1 MLSISGDDGCI
12 SRVRAPGLPG
22 ASGTVQG
29 RPLGAALVGGQTLLE
44 CDSVPGIRTCP
55 VACGQGCL
63 CQVLPFLSLSFPIC
77 GGVDVRK

>member
-1 MLSISGDDGCI
+1 MSSSRDDGCI

-22 ASGTVQG
+22 SLSTVRG
-29 RPLGAALVGGQTLLE
+29 WPLRAALVGGQSLLE

-55 VACGQGCL
+55 VVCGRGYL
-63 CQVLPFLSLSFPIC
+63 CQVLPFLSLRFPIR